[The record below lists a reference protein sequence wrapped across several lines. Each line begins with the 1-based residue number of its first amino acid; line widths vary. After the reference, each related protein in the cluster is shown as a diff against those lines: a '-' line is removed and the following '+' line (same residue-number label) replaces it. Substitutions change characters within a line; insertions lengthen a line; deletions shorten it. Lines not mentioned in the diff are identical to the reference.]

1 MATVNIGHKIAKQCQ
16 GFHKEWLDSY
26 IPYLSKQ
33 DRWSCKN
40 LFEPYLSLFSCS
52 ARSHFHVM
60 CVVHILNSAQLILRG
75 REWKIGRH
83 WVHPIPPLFHILSP
97 WLSRHSPAARLPTL
111 SIQPKFT
118 KIIWHEENIRYM
130 LNLNLVI
137 IWNKQ
142 IFILYVELDDICNW
156 LFLEKYILWTF
167 VCASVNKSQFH
178 DNTWFANGTVR
189 GKNYN

>member
-1 MATVNIGHKIAKQCQ
+1 MA
-16 GFHKEWLDSY
+16 WLDSY

-33 DRWSCKN
+33 EWWSCKN
-40 LFEPYLSLFSCS
+40 LFEPSLSLFSCS

-75 REWKIGRH
+75 REWKIDRH
-83 WVHPIPPLFHILSP
+83 WVHPPLSCSTFSLLGFLVIL
-97 WLSRHSPAARLPTL
+97 LQPTFL
-111 SIQPKFT
+111 RSLFNRNLQKLFDM
-118 KIIWHEENIRYM
+118 KENIRYM

-137 IWNKQ
+137 ICNEQ
-142 IFILYVELDDICNW
+142 IFILYVERDDICNW

-167 VCASVNKSQFH
+167 VCTFVNKPQFH
-178 DNTWFANGTVR
+178 DFTWFAKGTVG